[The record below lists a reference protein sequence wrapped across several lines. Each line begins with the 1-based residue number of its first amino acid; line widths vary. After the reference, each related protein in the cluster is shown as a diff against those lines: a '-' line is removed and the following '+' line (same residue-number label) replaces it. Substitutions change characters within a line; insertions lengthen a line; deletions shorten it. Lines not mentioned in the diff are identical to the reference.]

1 MQPRPRMGSDHRV
14 SERRETSRTA
24 GMSSDGLSA
33 RMWTFWKLNIRSSG
47 DGKQFLITRDLIT
60 RTASMIKA
68 QQGCKY
74 SRHLLTGK
82 LIMQRTNSNISK
94 GQNKRMKLEIYASPI
109 INKTEN
115 NVKKDTFYFL
125 STITKKVILD
135 LNAYLSKLR
144 KNKISTNS

>member
-1 MQPRPRMGSDHRV
+1 M
-14 SERRETSRTA
+14 
-24 GMSSDGLSA
+24 
-33 RMWTFWKLNIRSSG
+33 
-47 DGKQFLITRDLIT
+47 
-60 RTASMIKA
+60 
-68 QQGCKY
+68 
-74 SRHLLTGK
+74 TGK